1 MKIKSQSNGINISA
15 YINTD
20 ELEKQLLTPYKEK
33 IKVLESQLKKRNWYI
48 KNMHFQLKRRKW
60 LMYIGYISNNT
71 FKPLPKL
78 LTHKRL
84 LILFY
89 MYERE
94 FTSILKMK
102 KDLAELGVP
111 IKNIYTDFKYLVGSG
126 LVSKDK
132 RDFYFIMDKGREFVE
147 YYENNMKVKFWHMAK
162 IKQDISQI
170 KGEPNQVKR
179 ENKYPKEELDARR
192 KTYVKL
198 MTPFWEQGYKKL
210 PKDAF
215 KRIDL
220 LVKWMKERDVQDEWY
235 TKLIF
240 NWGSK

>member
-20 ELEKQLLTPYKEK
+20 ELEKEIIAPYKQR
-33 IKVLESQLKKRNWYI
+33 IKLLESQLKKRNWYI
-48 KNMHFQLKRRKW
+48 KNMHYQMKRKKW
-60 LMYIGYISNNT
+60 IMYIGYISHNLI
-71 FKPLPKL
+71 KPLPKL
-78 LTHKRL
+78 LTPKRL

-94 FTSILKMK
+94 FTSIIKMR
-102 KDLAELGVP
+102 KDLAELGIPV
-111 IKNIYTDFKYLVGSG
+111 KNIYVDFKFLVGFG
-126 LVSKDK
+126 LAAKDK
-132 RDFYFIMDKGREFVE
+132 RDFYYILDKGKEFVE
-147 YYENNMKVKFWHMAK
+147 YYEKNMKVKFWHMAK

-170 KGEPNQVKR
+170 KGEPNQVKK
-179 ENKYPKEELDARR
+179 ENKYSKEELDARR

-210 PKDAF
+210 PKDPS
-215 KRIDL
+215 KRINA
-220 LVKWMKERDVQDEWY
+220 LVKWMKERNVQDEWY